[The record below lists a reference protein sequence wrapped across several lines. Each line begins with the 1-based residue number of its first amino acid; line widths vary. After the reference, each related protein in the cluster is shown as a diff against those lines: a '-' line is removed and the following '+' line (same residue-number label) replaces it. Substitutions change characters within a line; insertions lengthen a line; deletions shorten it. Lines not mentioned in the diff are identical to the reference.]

1 MWRIAL
7 AMLLGDKPKYL
18 ALVCGLGFAV
28 LLISQQCAIFMGL
41 LVRSTGPLQNVRQ
54 ADLWITDPTVK
65 WVSETRNL
73 ADSDLQRVRSVP
85 GVMWAEPFF
94 SGRASCDLPSGGTRL
109 VNLIGIDRT
118 TMVGQP
124 PKVTAGRLE
133 DLRIEGAVLVE
144 ESSRAKLD
152 NVKIGDTL
160 KLNDRRAV
168 VVGYCQAK
176 PGFDSPAVVY
186 TTFANAILFQPL
198 GRNTMPYVLAKVK
211 PGADIASVQNSINSI
226 PGVKAFTWDEL
237 NNLTIRFI
245 LIETGIGIN
254 FFITVLLGLVVGL
267 AVSGA
272 IFYQFTMENA
282 RTYAVLK
289 AMGTKN
295 WRLVGMVLIQ
305 AAWVGL
311 IGYGIGVGATAL
323 FTLQSRRP
331 GTELAALFPWQLLV
345 GAFVGMIL
353 CISVGSVLSLLKV
366 LRLEPGV
373 VFK

>member
-211 PGADIASVQNSINSI
+211 PGADIASVQSAINTI
-226 PGVKAFTWDEL
+226 PGVKAFTWNEL

>member
-18 ALVCGLGFAV
+18 ALVCGLAFAV
-28 LLISQQCAIFMGL
+28 LLISQQSAIFMGL
-41 LVRSTGPLQNVRQ
+41 LIRATGPLQNVRQ
-54 ADLWITDPTVK
+54 PDLWVTDPTVK
-65 WVSETRNL
+65 WISETRNL
-73 ADSDLQRVRSVP
+73 NQSDLQRVRSVP
-85 GVMWAEPFF
+85 GVLWAEPFF
-94 SGRASCDLPSGGTRL
+94 NGRASADLPSGATRF
-109 VNLIGIDRT
+109 VNIIGIDRT
-118 TMVGQP
+118 TLVGQP
-124 PKVTAGRLE
+124 PEVLAGRLE
-133 DLRIEGAVLVE
+133 DLRIDGAVMVE
-144 ESSRAKLD
+144 ESSRSKLE
-152 NVKIGDTL
+152 NVGIGDTL
-160 KLNDRRAV
+160 KLNDKRAI
-168 VVGYCQAK
+168 VVGFCRAK

-186 TTFANAILFQPL
+186 TTFANAVQFQPL
-198 GRNTMPYVLAKVK
+198 GRNTMPYVLVKVK
-211 PGADIASVQNSINSI
+211 PDRSVAEVASKINDLH
-226 PGVKAFTWDEL
+226 GMKAFTWEEL
-237 NNLTIRFI
+237 NRITIRFI

-254 FFITVLLGLVVGL
+254 FAITVLLGLIVGL

-282 RTYAVLK
+282 RAYAVLK
-289 AMGTKN
+289 AMGTKR

-305 AAWVGL
+305 AMWVGL
-311 IGYGIGVGATAL
+311 VGYGIGVGATAI

-353 CISVGSVLSLLKV
+353 CISVGSILSLQKV